1 MLRLPRFRSWARADA
16 IDELLCKFTMDDD
29 PVPPLRDIPMP
40 PPDVVVGIVRSACPK
55 GPVHR
60 PAFLEIAEKLAAS
73 NTGHEQCDYL
83 GCVMVALICCLHCEA
98 RTDPE
103 TTEGADTQVDENVTS
118 IGSMILCGYLSEARA
133 VANAMQPHISYDVLC
148 HVTEGCMCHFERDAC
163 DGAFTAIRAAL
174 GGNRKATSAFE
185 CLVSFLSRE
194 RTCLQG
200 TEQWYGPTEKLG
212 CSRELS
218 RQCHEDTVQPA
229 PAAPEVP
236 IDDYVLQEEESVTG
250 PPRRARAELADDAAM
265 DTVTPGDL
273 VSDFQEIS
281 VNDPI
286 PGKRSPTKAL
296 SVQKRT
302 DRGVRK
308 KTPVQQRKKSPRA
321 ARSSRRQKKVP
332 GAASLGTKEVHERIV
347 CIPAEVVDERISR
360 CKVTSR
366 STSIYQFLG
375 FYSFFMR
382 AKDAEADDR
391 SLAKDVDYLA
401 QLLPRVVSRVGSI
414 EELGKHILNVH
425 GWPDSTEEISEAK
438 SWHDDLDVMVVKL
451 KQFETKV
458 LIRPKVV
465 DEELYSLFREY
476 MSK

>member
-1 MLRLPRFRSWARADA
+1 MPTFRSWARADA
-16 IDELLCKFTMDDD
+16 VDELLCKFAMDDD
-29 PVPPLRDIPMP
+29 PVPPLREIPMP
-40 PPDVVVGIVRSACPK
+40 PPEIVVGIVRSVCPQ
-55 GPVHR
+55 GPVR
-60 PAFLEIAEKLAAS
+60 RAAFLEIAEKLAAS
-73 NTGHEQCDYL
+73 STGLEQCDYL
-83 GCVMVALICCLHCEA
+83 GCVMVALICCVHCKA
-98 RTDPE
+98 RADPE
-103 TTEGADTQVDENVTS
+103 TAEGADTRDDDNVTS
-118 IGSMILCGYLSEARA
+118 IGSKILRGYLSEART

-163 DGAFTAIRAAL
+163 DGAFTSIRTAL
-174 GGNRKATSAFE
+174 ERNRKASSAFE
-185 CLVSFLSRE
+185 CLLSFLSRE

-200 TEQWYGPTEKLG
+200 NDKWYGPTEKLG

-229 PAAPEVP
+229 PAASEVP
-236 IDDYVLQEEESVTG
+236 TDDYVVQEEESVTG

-265 DTVTPGDL
+265 DTETAGAL
-273 VSDFQEIS
+273 VSSFEEIS

-286 PGKRSPTKAL
+286 PDKRSPKKAL
-296 SVQKRT
+296 AIQKRA

-308 KTPVQQRKKSPRA
+308 KTPVGQRKKSPRPV
-321 ARSSRRQKKVP
+321 RSHGRQKKVP
-332 GAASLGTKEVHERIV
+332 RATTSLSTNEVHERIV
-347 CIPAEVVDERISR
+347 CIPAEVIDDRISR
-360 CKVTSR
+360 CNVQSR
-366 STSIYQFLG
+366 SASAIYQFLG

-382 AKDAEADDR
+382 VKDAEAGRDR

-401 QLLPRVVSRVGSI
+401 QLVPRVVLRVGSI
-414 EELGKHILNVH
+414 DELRNQIFNVH
-425 GWPDSTEEISEAK
+425 RWPDSTEEISEGK

-465 DEELYSLFREY
+465 DKELYSLFDEY